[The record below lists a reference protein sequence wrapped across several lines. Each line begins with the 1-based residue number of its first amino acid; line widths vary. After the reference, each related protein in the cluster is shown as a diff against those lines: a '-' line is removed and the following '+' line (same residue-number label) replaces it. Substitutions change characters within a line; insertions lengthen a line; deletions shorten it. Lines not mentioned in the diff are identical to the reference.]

1 MLYICINKNGKTMT
15 NEEKILA
22 EFSAFFQEEKKEAEI
37 QVSNSLNLNAVEKLK
52 EITAKAKQ
60 YTIEDV
66 TPFGYAND

>member
-1 MLYICINKNGKTMT
+1 MT

-37 QVSNSLNLNAVEKLK
+37 QVSNSLNINAVEKLK
-52 EITAKAKQ
+52 EITLKAKQ

-66 TPFGYAND
+66 TPFGYGND